1 MSLFKRKPKS
11 EHVPEPPVVLPV
23 QSNIYEFIIKSENDE
38 SDKLLEK
45 YQKFWTDPEDKYNGM
60 TMRELKESDLYGEKV
75 YQYPPLYVSVK
86 LSAFLGDDGSVII
99 SGYILDGDS
108 EIYVG
113 KSAKT
118 KTKKI
123 LKILQDESPTITG
136 ELYGGQY
143 WKLEDSGYVDNR
155 WSDVLTIRVSLRW

>member
-123 LKILQDESPTITG
+123 LKILQDESPTING

-155 WSDVLTIRVSLRW
+155 WSDDLTIRVSLRW

>member
-1 MSLFKRKPKS
+1 MSLFKRKPKR
-11 EHVPEPPVVLPV
+11 EPAPEAPVVLPV
-23 QSNIYEFIIKSENDE
+23 QSNIYEFIIKSENDD
-38 SDKLLEK
+38 SDKQLEK

-60 TMRELKESDLYGEKV
+60 TMKELKESDLYGEKV
-75 YQYPPLYVSVK
+75 YQYPPLDVSVK

-118 KTKKI
+118 KAKKI

-136 ELYGGQY
+136 ELYGGKY
-143 WKLEDSGYVDNR
+143 WKLEDSGYVDDC
-155 WSDVLTIRVSLRW
+155 WSEDLTIRVSLRW

>member
-1 MSLFKRKPKS
+1 MSLFKRKPKR
-11 EHVPEPPVVLPV
+11 EPAHEAPVVLPV
-23 QSNIYEFIIKSENDE
+23 QSNIYEFIIKSENDD
-38 SDKLLEK
+38 SDKQLEK

-60 TMRELKESDLYGEKV
+60 TMKELKASDLYGEKI
-75 YQYPPLYVSVK
+75 YQYPPLDVSVK
-86 LSAFLGDDGSVII
+86 LSAFMGDDGSVII

-118 KTKKI
+118 KSKKI
-123 LKILQDESPTITG
+123 LKILHDESPTITG

-143 WKLEDSGYVDNR
+143 WKLEDSGYVDDR
-155 WSDVLTIRVSLRW
+155 WSEDLTIRVSLRW